1 MGWNGNALGV
11 EHSANGAA
19 VAVCLRDAAPDA
31 TNSGLNSLAILLLP
45 GGAVHVAHALAQ
57 VEGSVLLVVNTFDL
71 EEGCAHVLGVAP
83 AAGAVRRKQSGKDHD
98 KEAAA
103 ECSRRGAGAAKS
115 MRARACETETHRR
128 KPRKVPLAYRRGL
141 EAFGLGFFAF
151 CFWTAAA

>member
-57 VEGSVLLVVNTFDL
+57 VEGSVLLVVNTLDL
-71 EEGCAHVLGVAP
+71 EEGCAHVLGVAA
-83 AAGAVRRKQSGKDHD
+83 AAGPSDASKESGKDRD
-98 KEAAA
+98 KEGAA
-103 ECSRRGAGAAKS
+103 E
-115 MRARACETETHRR
+115 
-128 KPRKVPLAYRRGL
+128 
-141 EAFGLGFFAF
+141 
-151 CFWTAAA
+151 